1 MDMNEVYGW
10 TNAMPKVPTT
20 VKKQLEQELSDK
32 DEEIAE
38 LRKTIAHLSSQVASM
53 SEIVNKLSDSNQG
66 SGKTSPKN
74 AK

>member
-1 MDMNEVYGW
+1 MNEVYGW

-20 VKKQLEQELSDK
+20 LKKQLEQELNDK

-53 SEIVNKLSDSNQG
+53 SEIVNKLSDNNQG